1 MAAPRVVWMPG
12 RVRTEIH
19 LTARDTDGAFCLL
32 VDHPPAGWSL
42 PAHLHQGCAETIHII
57 AGEFEMGIGGQR
69 SLLNAGETTHI
80 PSDVVH
86 EGGNIGTTSGQRIV
100 IFSPAGME
108 RFFLEAGTPAEHL
121 EIDITAALAAATR
134 HGWQFIT

>member
-12 RVRTEIH
+12 HVRTEIH

-42 PAHLHQGCAETIHII
+42 PAHLHHGYAETIHII
-57 AGEFEMGIGGQR
+57 EGEFEIRIDGER
-69 SLLNAGETTHI
+69 SLLHAGETAHI

-86 EGGNIGTTSGQRIV
+86 EGGNLGTTTGQRIV

-108 RFFLEAGTPAEHL
+108 TFFLEVGTPAEHL
-121 EIDITAALAAATR
+121 EIDITTALAAATR